1 MVKARWQ
8 RNWWHF
14 TQVRGVDGTHHNMDW
29 GLVAMSRKG
38 RTMMFQPDR
47 ISHLVMPRLVSN
59 MSRNSAVAE
68 CPRIEAQ
75 SADLRPMSFW
85 KYEVSILIFQTHSES
100 HVRWVEIWYYAH
112 VMDMGS
118 SDWCFDRGGVV
129 WCCRMLVHLRTK
141 GKTCGREEIQ
151 RLWFFRTGVWTLAF
165 VTPQI
170 ILS

>member
-1 MVKARWQ
+1 M
-8 RNWWHF
+8 
-14 TQVRGVDGTHHNMDW
+14 THHNMDW

-100 HVRWVEIWYYAH
+100 HVR
-112 VMDMGS
+112 
-118 SDWCFDRGGVV
+118 
-129 WCCRMLVHLRTK
+129 
-141 GKTCGREEIQ
+141 
-151 RLWFFRTGVWTLAF
+151 
-165 VTPQI
+165 
-170 ILS
+170 